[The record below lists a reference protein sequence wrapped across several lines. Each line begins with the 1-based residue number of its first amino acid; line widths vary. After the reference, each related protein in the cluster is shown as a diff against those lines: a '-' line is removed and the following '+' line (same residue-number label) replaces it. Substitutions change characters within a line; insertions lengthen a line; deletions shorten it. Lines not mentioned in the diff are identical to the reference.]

1 MDGLR
6 GERRP
11 EVEFRYIER
20 LEMPPI
26 ALGEPRSGEESRPS
40 SDKGTTNFSDLAKNA
55 SCALSGSQANESW
68 EELLDGGR
76 GRLNREGP
84 CGVGL

>member
-11 EVEFRYIER
+11 EVEFTYIEG
-20 LEMPPI
+20 LEMPP
-26 ALGEPRSGEESRPS
+26 EPRSGEGSRPS
-40 SDKGTTNFSDLAKNA
+40 SDKGTTNCSDLAKNA

-84 CGVGL
+84 CGAGL